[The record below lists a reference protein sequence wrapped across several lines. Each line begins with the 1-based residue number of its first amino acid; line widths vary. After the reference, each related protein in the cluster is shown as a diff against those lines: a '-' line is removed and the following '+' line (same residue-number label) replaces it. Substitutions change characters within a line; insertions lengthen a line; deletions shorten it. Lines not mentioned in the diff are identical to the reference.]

1 MLDHLV
7 RKSFCALLLILS
19 VHMAWAQEDE
29 SIPVISHEDSL
40 FIESAGVESF
50 RSKSKLDPDKAAV
63 YAAVL
68 PGLGQVYNKQYWK
81 LPIVYGGAILIG
93 HFIKYNNDYYN
104 AFRNAWIAETDGDND
119 TVNPFPQFSSSALQ
133 RNAERFQR
141 DRDFMIIIGAA
152 YYLLTIVDAHVS
164 AHLIEFDINDELAIL
179 PSYQPQTQFT
189 VRNVGVSFIF
199 NLSK

>member
-1 MLDHLV
+1 MLDNLI
-7 RKSFCALLLILS
+7 RKSLYTITLILCAQ
-19 VHMAWAQEDE
+19 MLWAQEDE

-40 FIESAGVESF
+40 FIESVGVESF

-68 PGLGQVYNKQYWK
+68 PGLGQIYNKQYWK
-81 LPIVYGGAILIG
+81 LPIVYSGAILIG
-93 HFIKYNNDYYN
+93 HFIKYNHDYYN
-104 AFRNAWIAETDGDND
+104 AFRNAWIAETDGDD
-119 TVNPFPQFSSSALQ
+119 STVNPFPQFNSSSLQ

-152 YYLLTIVDAHVS
+152 YYLLTIVDAHVA

-179 PSYQPQTQFT
+179 PAYQPQTQFS
-189 VRNVGVSFIF
+189 VRTVGVSLVL